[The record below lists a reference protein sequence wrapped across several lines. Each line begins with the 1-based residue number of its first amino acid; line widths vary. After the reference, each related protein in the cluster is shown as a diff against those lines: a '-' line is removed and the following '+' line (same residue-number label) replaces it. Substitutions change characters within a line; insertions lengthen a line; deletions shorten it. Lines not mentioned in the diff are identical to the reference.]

1 MARSAASVLIAC
13 ALAAA
18 LVMAIS
24 TVTESFVGGA
34 APQGRRVAQ
43 RAPEVAMRF
52 FNFEPATTTTT
63 TPPPPA
69 LLPAD
74 ATYVLGITAFFFLSV
89 AANAK
94 GFFGPW

>member
-63 TPPPPA
+63 PPPPE
-69 LLPAD
+69 LLAD
-74 ATYVLGITAFFFLSV
+74 ANYVVGITAFFFLSV

>member
-1 MARSAASVLIAC
+1 MARSAVSLLITC

-34 APQGRRVAQ
+34 AQQGHRVAQ

-63 TPPPPA
+63 PPPPE
-69 LLPAD
+69 LLAD
-74 ATYVLGITAFFFLSV
+74 ANYVVGITAFFFLSV